1 MMPNLT
7 MPTFPALSWLQAH
20 VPMAEFT
27 RIQHAFTEEW
37 MAVMQAAERPPI
49 KDRRFSD
56 PAWYDN
62 PGSYYTAQ
70 AYLLSSRTLMRMVEA
85 LDVEPAVR
93 ERVRFAVM
101 QWVDAMSPANFLA
114 LNPDAQRR
122 LVESHGE
129 TLRQGMANLLEDI
142 SKGRISQT
150 DESQFE
156 VGRNVAVTP
165 GHVIFENRMMQLIQ
179 YAPRTDTVHARPL
192 VIVPPCINKYYILDL
207 QPRNSLV
214 AWLVEQGHTVFLIS
228 WRNPMPTDTDGILQ
242 ATWDDYIREGVL
254 TSLAVAGAVSGQPQV
269 NAMGFCVGGTMLST
283 ALAVARTQGLNPVAS
298 LSLLTSFLDFSET
311 GVIDVFIDEA
321 HVALREQQL
330 GLGGL
335 LPAWELA
342 TTFSFLRPNE
352 LVWNYVVGNY
362 LKGEKPRAFDLLF
375 WNADS
380 TNLPGPF
387 FVWYLRNTYLEN
399 NLIKPGH
406 LQVAGTPLH
415 LQELELPTYIYA
427 SRDDHIVPWK
437 SAYASTQVLPGPK
450 RFVLGASGHIA
461 GVINPPAAGRRSH
474 WVHEPSGEFPEA
486 EQWLAEAEEQPG
498 SWWPDWGNWLASHGG
513 GQVTAPTQAGNAD
526 YPPTEAAP
534 GRYVR
539 VRAV

>member
-165 GHVIFENRMMQLIQ
+165 GHVIFENRVMQLIQ

-214 AWLVEQGHTVFLIS
+214 AWLVEQGHTV
-228 WRNPMPTDTDGILQ
+228 
-242 ATWDDYIREGVL
+242 
-254 TSLAVAGAVSGQPQV
+254 
-269 NAMGFCVGGTMLST
+269 
-283 ALAVARTQGLNPVAS
+283 
-298 LSLLTSFLDFSET
+298 
-311 GVIDVFIDEA
+311 
-321 HVALREQQL
+321 
-330 GLGGL
+330 
-335 LPAWELA
+335 
-342 TTFSFLRPNE
+342 
-352 LVWNYVVGNY
+352 
-362 LKGEKPRAFDLLF
+362 
-375 WNADS
+375 
-380 TNLPGPF
+380 
-387 FVWYLRNTYLEN
+387 
-399 NLIKPGH
+399 
-406 LQVAGTPLH
+406 
-415 LQELELPTYIYA
+415 
-427 SRDDHIVPWK
+427 
-437 SAYASTQVLPGPK
+437 
-450 RFVLGASGHIA
+450 
-461 GVINPPAAGRRSH
+461 
-474 WVHEPSGEFPEA
+474 
-486 EQWLAEAEEQPG
+486 
-498 SWWPDWGNWLASHGG
+498 
-513 GQVTAPTQAGNAD
+513 
-526 YPPTEAAP
+526 
-534 GRYVR
+534 
-539 VRAV
+539 